1 MERFSGYTGR
11 SVAWAACTDRITI
24 TEMPIWVEVSPYNT
38 TSIEA
43 VLSYGNTL
51 AVGSDV
57 DYSVMDS
64 FIEDFYGGN
73 VSLLIGLGDDWS
85 DTGSS
90 DLVIQDGELAVFA
103 KARIRPIPS

>member
-1 MERFSGYTGR
+1 MGRFNGYTGR
-11 SVAWAACTDRITI
+11 SVAWSACTDRIII
-24 TEMPIWVEVSPYNT
+24 TEVPIWVEVWPYDT

-64 FIEDFYGGN
+64 FIEDFYGDN
-73 VSLLIGLGDDWS
+73 VYLRIGLSDDWS
-85 DTGSS
+85 DVGSS

-103 KARIRPIPS
+103 KIRIRPVPS